1 MSTPPYYQQKAGL
14 FNVGSYQVSGRVYIT
29 GSVIDSANHS
39 QGEVRIQFPNVTKN
53 ITVINTTTSVP
64 IRVYFNASTA
74 SNGFNGAGAYPDGS
88 PITGLHFITLE
99 EKKDSASFGV
109 KCQEMYV
116 ALQSV
121 TGTGSCEI
129 WAELT
134 GIAPQEMFALT
145 GSGLTT
151 P

>member
-1 MSTPPYYQQKAGL
+1 MPVPPYQQRAGL

-29 GSVIDSANHS
+29 GSTIDSANPS
-39 QGEVRIQFPNVTKN
+39 QGEVRIQFPTVTKN
-53 ITVINTTTSVP
+53 VTVINTTVSTP
-64 IRVYFNASTA
+64 IRVYFNAATA
-74 SNGFNGAGAYPDGS
+74 SNGLNGAGAYPDGA

-99 EKKDSASFGV
+99 EKKDSATFSV
-109 KCQEMYV
+109 KCREMYI
-116 ALQSV
+116 ALQAT

-134 GIAPQEMFALT
+134 GIAAQEMFVLT